1 MQTGQIN
8 VTAEN
13 IFPIIKKFLYS
24 DQEIFLRELIANAVD
39 ATQKL
44 KSLASIGEFEGDFGD
59 LQVEVVVDKQ
69 NKTVTI
75 KDNGIGMT
83 AEEVEKYINQIAFS
97 SAEEFLDKYKDKGDV
112 SNIIGKFGLG
122 FYSAFLVADKVE
134 IFTKSYS
141 TTEEIKAVH
150 WECDGTPKYKIEEYD
165 RQERGTNVVLHISED
180 SLEYADETKI
190 SELLDKYCKFLPVPI
205 KMGTYTSKKKDEN
218 DEEIEEIKDKIV
230 NNINPAWKKAPSN
243 LEKADYIRFYKE
255 LYPNANDPLFWI
267 HLNVDYPFNLTGVL
281 YFPQLTKDFQIQ
293 KDRIKLFCNQV
304 YVTDQLEGVVPNWL
318 VMLEGVIDSPD
329 IPLNVS
335 RSFLQSDG
343 NVKKIG
349 NYITKKI
356 AEKLNDEFKKDREA
370 FEKQWD
376 TIKLIIEYGMIWDD
390 KFMEKAKEFFL
401 FKNIEGEFFTLDEYM
416 VKVQA
421 NQTDKNE
428 KLIYIY
434 TTDPE
439 QQHSFIQGAKKRDY
453 DVLLMDG
460 AVEVKFMDKLE
471 RKLEKTK
478 FVRVDSE
485 TPDKLVEIDKMTES
499 KLTEDE
505 QEKLKTLI
513 EENVDKQKF
522 TVRLENMEVSDHPMV
537 ITKAEH
543 HRRMGQLSGL
553 QMGFYQG
560 FGVNQLTVNVNH
572 PLMKKILKSKD
583 QTKLYIEH
591 CVDSAQLIQGMLKG
605 EELTAFVDRNFD
617 LFNS

>member
-1 MQTGQIN
+1 MQTGQIS

-44 KSLASIGEFEGDFGD
+44 KSLASIGEFQGDLGN
-59 LQVEVVVDKQ
+59 LQVEVIVDKEA
-69 NKTVTI
+69 KTITF
-75 KDNGIGMT
+75 KDKGIGMT
-83 AEEVEKYINQIAFS
+83 KEEVEKYINQIAFS

-112 SNIIGKFGLG
+112 SNVIGKFGLG
-122 FYSAFLVADKVE
+122 FYSSFLVADKVE

-141 TTEEIKAVH
+141 STEDIKAVR
-150 WECDGTPKYKIEEYD
+150 WECDGTPEYKIEEHD
-165 RQERGTNVVLHISED
+165 RQERGTDVVLHISED
-180 SLEYADETKI
+180 SMEYADEIKI
-190 SELLDKYCKFLPVPI
+190 RELLDKYCKFLPVPI
-205 KMGTYTSKKKDEN
+205 KMGTYTSKSKDEN
-218 DEEIEEIKDKIV
+218 DNEIEVINDKII
-230 NNINPAWKKAPSN
+230 NNIKPAWKKAPAD

-255 LYPNANDPLFWI
+255 LYPNASDPLFWI
-267 HLNVDYPFNLTGVL
+267 HLNVDYPFNLTGIL
-281 YFPQLTKDFQIQ
+281 YFPQLTKNFQIE
-293 KDRIKLFCNQV
+293 KDKIKLFCNQV

-356 AEKLNDEFKKDREA
+356 AEKLNDEFKKDRDA

-390 KFMEKAKEFFL
+390 NFMAKAKEFFL
-401 FKNIEGEFFTLDEYM
+401 LKNIEGTYFTLNEYIEN
-416 VKVQA
+416 VQA
-421 NQTDKNE
+421 NQTDKDE

-434 TTDPE
+434 TTDKE
-439 QQHSFIQGAKKRDY
+439 QQHSFIKGAKKRNY
-453 DVLLMDG
+453 DILLMDG
-460 AVEVKFMDKLE
+460 AVEVKFIDKLE
-471 RKLEKTK
+471 RKLDNTK
-478 FVRVDSE
+478 FIRVDSE
-485 TPDKLVEIDKMTES
+485 TPDKLVVIERTLDSQLSEEEQG
-499 KLTEDE
+499 KLQTI
-505 QEKLKTLI
+505 I
-513 EENVDKQKF
+513 EENVNKQKF
-522 TVRLENMEVSDHPMV
+522 TIRLEQMEEFDQPMV
-537 ITKAEH
+537 ITKGEQQ
-543 HRRMGQLSGL
+543 RRMGQMQGL

-560 FGVNQLTVNVNH
+560 FGVNNLTVNVNH
-572 PLMKKILKSKD
+572 PMMKKILKSKSKTN
-583 QTKLYIEH
+583 QYVKH